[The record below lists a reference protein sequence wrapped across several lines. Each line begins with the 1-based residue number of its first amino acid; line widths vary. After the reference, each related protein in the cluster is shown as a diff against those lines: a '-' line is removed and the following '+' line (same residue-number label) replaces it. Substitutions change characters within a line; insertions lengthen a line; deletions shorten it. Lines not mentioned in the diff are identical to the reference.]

1 MSYVK
6 ETSNGTLSGLASNV
20 KCGPLL
26 GRNCVINILY
36 LGDMD
41 TNPFQLVLK
50 KGLKIILTLVCN
62 LCLCIDTS
70 NNNDDKV
77 VLLR

>member
-6 ETSNGTLSGLASNV
+6 ETSNGTLSRLASNV

-26 GRNCVINILY
+26 GRNCMINILY
-36 LGDMD
+36 LGNTD

-50 KGLKIILTLVCN
+50 KDLK
-62 LCLCIDTS
+62 
-70 NNNDDKV
+70 
-77 VLLR
+77 